1 MKLKTITIICSSI
14 VAIVSVIFCYLITIA
29 VCSYHSDERADLLEL
44 RYADLK
50 RDYNFINQSYQDI
63 LAVVYDKDPDLIEK
77 LMKYNADWKVL
88 KGYNNNFDFLWF
100 DLGIPTDKN
109 TGEPIL
115 PKKQTKQTPIHHNCP

>member
-77 LMKYNADWKVL
+77 LIERGDIYGAQECDIEIYFSDNRKDQSEHRLAHFPRP
-88 KGYNNNFDFLWF
+88 GA
-100 DLGIPTDKN
+100 
-109 TGEPIL
+109 
-115 PKKQTKQTPIHHNCP
+115 